1 MMQNYG
7 GNAIASVT
15 PSVAKMAAMSGAQ
28 ASVSSWMSP
37 DVTVGTSSFAER
49 DRECSSGGGDTL
61 DAEATLRVLPADASA
76 MLVAAITKYVH
87 RRLAA
92 SSAIDDA
99 VADESR
105 WIKNRSARKKF
116 SSTSASGATRSTLSP
131 RLGNSDDGVEEVHL
145 ITSTQQVEAR
155 LLRCLLH
162 VHLIPCQLPNQPEVI
177 GEVFGTPGVTT
188 VPGTTGK
195 SPQVQRAV
203 TSVVASA
210 NEIASAEGADG
221 EQSPPPRHPSV
232 LGEGE
237 KHHPTESAEGRSRS
251 QRSSAAAA
259 AASATSSPRARASSG
274 GIKAKELYYTYT
286 SRGIPSSRPR
296 PHGEDPV
303 GAATASPMRSP
314 SCSNG
319 EAATAEMAKRSQEA
333 TTRRRRAGLQ
343 VADASAISWDS
354 ANTLPPKADSSG
366 GAFPEHSRNLSVFPC
381 TRGGTVRPL
390 YATEIRAALRSWP
403 SRIAQYVLATT
414 LAKQELRSAA
424 GDADGVTNA
433 GAPAEPGTG
442 RGDAPASNTH
452 EGRASASE
460 PLPVG
465 EDAEEDEI
473 EADVVI
479 DAIVRR
485 LCSVL
490 DYTRLIADT
499 SGTRVGEPPAVAFP
513 SFARFYLADIDAEI
527 AAHGSGAREGSP
539 RPQASEGGN
548 AHLYLARLVD
558 VLLSTQT
565 RGGDATGAGGSAQHA
580 AVEPTRKLGLS
591 GDIATDIGLLLK
603 HTPLV
608 TVPRHPSASPADKP
622 ALGMADI
629 NVASPLVTARSSVWC
644 ALRSLLHL
652 SPSSLHNPTICST
665 PLVVG
670 IVRRYSSSRPTT
682 TSNGADSGGESL
694 RVRFLPV
701 ADLFHHA
708 DVVTAAA
715 AEPAPDGRLR
725 GSQHAAHN
733 RLRTPAFY
741 NAVLLEVT
749 GEDVLHSAATHADAV
764 ALEEESESKVRY
776 DADVPEAYRDRHRRR
791 MEAQNRSGFESN
803 LGASAWGTNEPDSAT
818 ALSVRHRC
826 LSGRECALWEK
837 LLGLTHFVHVSGTP
851 AEVETTARYVTLVI
865 RRRRGA
871 RQQSQRDPRQV
882 SSASSAP
889 VSIAESTVLP
899 SVPAFF
905 FTLTETSALRSAA
918 TAVVEARQLLFCGDR
933 DTSDDR
939 DAVPAHAAQGARTKA
954 GSAPSTAAAAAGR
967 ASFFFGG
974 SGLGLRALLGWG
986 KGAAAVTLGQPTSA
1000 NSSAQD
1006 CNRSGNIRMQPC
1018 CDEGPCHL
1026 RAPSTEPLSPSVRE
1040 GSTEELIMEWMHDVL
1055 IPLFFET
1062 TVSVSEDFGPAGAAA
1077 AGRRRA
1083 PYHLRSQRVLLGRVQ
1098 AVTPSMVYGGS
1109 FTTSSSST
1117 VALACDT
1124 EPITEAV
1131 VRDSMFDANLITYLL
1146 LNQLFFTP
1154 DGSLVDAAHDAGNSP
1169 ARRARSAPL
1178 PVRSPENTRSI
1189 AAASPHSPNAQAR
1202 RVSFLEDASTPTP
1215 PRLATSLPDAE
1226 SGAGSPLLQPSS
1238 TPANPT
1244 PPRRSSSVAGSPRS
1258 ILKSGRRYKREKL
1271 IRSSAPATSVVP
1283 FRNLFLWRCLAA
1295 EILSSGDSA
1304 HGASAQQQH
1313 QKQQPQEGLGDISSV
1328 STSLCIT
1335 SAAYLRHTQALAVRI
1350 ASDAATAVL
1359 LATLLAEQHACCRQ
1373 LQGQD
1378 KQVHREGS
1386 SSAPECAHGGIHR
1399 GAEDIRKA
1407 CTPRDAPAEASAGG
1421 AQWCPLA
1428 CDDLLA
1434 LASGA
1439 ALAFVRAALAPML
1452 CKADA
1457 TPARLAGV
1465 ATEVGIG
1472 IDFSDAFDK
1481 SESTPERRGD
1491 ADSAS
1496 DTDDEQCSADATRC
1510 VGGHHG
1516 GASEQAALSLLTP
1529 SLPVDVSCR
1538 LHTLCLVCLL
1548 HVRQEVLETVTRPLD
1563 VVLRRLTWALA
1574 RHRLRALC
1582 RPLDDFLRSG
1592 SVAALLRGADG
1603 SAQRVHAERQLWQLV
1618 RQALDLYEGCL
1629 VLPHIFAG
1637 ADAALLATVPTASME
1652 VEKEQVASKAAVKRH
1667 DRGSTADAHA
1677 REEPY
1682 SVLSEEESTSPL
1694 TVRTDVG
1701 IPKPWLSP
1709 EQQEQQPLLSSA
1721 QRGRAGFVPL
1731 SFGSSSF
1738 DSAHPFTILT
1748 VRRTALQPA
1757 PSQKSL
1763 TRPVDPSD
1771 SYDLHSSALDMRAMR
1786 LASSAVRGAESS
1798 DFGGAASDFV
1808 EAAASLLALRRLTP
1822 FTSPHAG
1829 GITPVSQMR
1838 APLEAGTGTEASAT
1852 EPVMGSCLSDGSG
1865 SGNAI
1870 SVVAPISC
1878 ARQPSPKKAFDDAL
1892 TFYHGHAGNASRDS
1906 DTPPQVRLLLSPP
1919 TALDIPALAAPDT
1932 TGSRSLDGFPLGLFA
1947 NAAAP
1952 LLAGS
1957 PAGRYEESPRCA
1969 DFSGSE
1975 ASQRRRQRACVSS
1988 HPSSF
1993 LTLTY
1998 AVPLLRR
2005 LQTVVS
2011 SAGEG
2016 NGEDAGEGERQPR
2029 TSPRPPHG
2037 QPPSIPCQEHTPR
2050 MRARE
2055 SGDAVTGSTAQAD
2068 GKGPLSPEGGANVAA
2083 SVSATSET
2091 RPVIQVRSGIA
2102 VESPLLSPFVAEAK
2116 RVMVA
2121 ALLERWVLPWWA
2133 QLSLRTEQE
2142 TTEAKREHENDGAHA
2157 GDTRVVGYGVV
2168 STPSAQ
2174 PGIHGSRRVRP
2185 PTDKATSSTDPAA
2198 SCERLEK
2205 SAGAHE
2211 ATPSAASSQ
2220 LAKQVAEL
2228 ERENSELH
2236 SRLHNTQRL
2245 LAAIHQACSGLCVAS
2260 RQYEMAVAV
2269 QNEKTKRAVT
2279 AAPTDSNMS
2288 LAGCKDTVTLSRQLN
2303 LVFPSPLSSAP
2314 QVVLG
2319 KGDVGVSGPHDEAA
2333 RAKVMGGD
2341 SATAPPLAD
2350 RVPPNLLYF
2359 AQTEEGRERVAEL
2372 CERIVVLL
2380 SGAADPED
2388 ERDENSEYPPPSA
2401 IACDSDLLSQP
2412 PSSTSVLATSHGFLL
2427 RSLSKGMQGSQCPSP
2442 PEPTS
2447 ADLAATAEL
2456 CRDNSM
2462 RHWHSVVSREPSQL
2476 YAPLEPQPF
2485 RRTSTAFTLVSL
2497 APAGALTMSSTIAP
2511 ETPCSTPTST
2521 PVAVLIVGASRDP
2534 SLASSPVQPLR
2545 PNSVQQQ
2552 HMQPRLIAWQHAVDP
2567 SFSADVGVPSML
2579 MTAYPEAT
2587 SVHVSSSLR
2596 SPGSTPPLL
2605 WRASPRTKATQ
2616 AAPPVSPSLE
2626 LVGTLVA
2633 SSSSVTSLAVSTQM
2647 QNAPPQ
2653 QRSSSVDDVE
2663 VVAHTPEEQ
2672 QHSHTSSNATPSVA
2686 LGDSHGTQDVTPLDN
2701 HRRRH
2706 GSRGGSGNGNSA
2718 GRQAPSS
2725 TLSSSPVDSA
2735 YSARPAP
2742 SAAEPRGLAALP
2754 SLLPLPLSPAS
2765 LSMSAASSE
2774 APTESSLMFTTTAV
2788 HTRTFY
2794 DPLIR
2799 EDDVYVQDNDIADA
2813 AAAADAPKG
2822 KEDVSLTP
2830 VDKENRLLEGKRT
2843 AAIAVGSA
2851 ECTREPVDVSAD
2863 ASHADP
2869 AGGLLEQSAV
2879 SKQAGGTS
2887 DPKPR
2892 LCGTSSSAPRVLMIS
2907 PLRSLQ
2913 YQQPTALLLRQS
2925 QELVCPTTRDAWS
2938 VSVETRALQHTDSG
2952 VATHDDRQVTACD
2965 AGEVGELVKQE
2976 PTLTTATTLQVHRS
2990 LSPKREGGVGSNLA
3004 PASPITNEQAA
3015 LPRTTT
3021 TAVSSSPLREP
3032 TPARSSEAAVTAL
3045 ADLQRRLSGSS
3056 SVVTELRQQLQQ
3068 AEEELCEKEA
3078 AMARLAEH
3086 LAATEAALRAAQC
3099 AAALA
3104 GEAQQPLQRL
3114 FTPPPPPLRA
3124 SVSTSTSQLLPLPSA
3139 FSTPWREE
3147 RKKGVNGSG
3156 VTSAPADTADGT
3168 SQLTEPVAGTA
3179 APTVGEPTA
3188 AAAPDAAVSAATSPP
3203 LSTGSSPQSPSSLH
3217 AQLRRRVHELED
3229 ELRNAHFRMDQWR
3242 ALLDAERHAHT
3253 VQVDQL
3259 TQQLGNEQRR
3269 RAREGRSRSRSLS
3282 PPGSATVPSQ
3292 YVESLAR
3299 DETRGAPLPAPPPLA
3314 PLPPKAERTPQLS
3327 SMSGDVALLPASR
3340 RDRHGAQLQQ
3350 RIDDLTEK
3358 LHVAEAHAIE
3368 ERAQR
3373 DVAEMGIR
3381 ALEREQRVLRERL
3394 EAQGKE
3400 WDVAQV
3406 QQRQQAH
3413 DAAWR
3418 EETLRRE
3425 VEAHMQA
3432 LATMQAEQAASDE
3445 TQRRLAAE
3453 LDAQRRARAT
3463 AIAEDRAA
3471 RDRLAHESEEQQRL
3485 LRCERDKAMQRE
3497 KEAVA
3502 QAAAESQAAQAQI
3515 AALRQRI
3522 ESTAEQL
3529 RTAEAESVEQRDRCI
3544 IAETQAAALESARKE
3559 LADRVMVLEE
3569 ELSGIR
3575 AAQKQWQQD
3584 TDERERALR
3593 QEYEETAVN
3602 AGAAMEAQ
3610 RRASSEQVQRCEDEL
3625 RAMRHAQAV
3634 SDEAHRAAF
3643 EDVTRKL
3650 EDAEQATRLAADD
3663 LRRERETHKRTTAA
3677 LREFQSENAALRQRV
3692 DAVLEKL
3699 HLAEVDAD
3707 ERCRQRERIGALEE
3721 ELEVARAQQQDRL
3734 QGQLE
3739 AAKKC
3744 EDALR
3749 RELEAHVRT
3758 IAKLQEDKSASD
3770 ELRRCLEDEL
3780 QSEKLAR
3787 AADAAM
3793 HKVALADAQ
3802 GQVSCAEQR
3811 TQDSDDALQR
3821 KELEHARALAAMQA
3835 TQEANTQLQRSR
3847 AAQEVHIQ
3855 QCTRSWWSAREACAL
3870 QWMEAKTLLI
3880 ADAWCIK
3887 CAELQLQLHEQ
3898 RLQRRE
3904 GQPQQTPSLVSPSP
3918 TSAGSPPV
3926 GLKQRKERRLG
3937 REKRRDEP
3945 SAPGAAA
3952 TVPAASDAPVLQSEI
3967 AVLSVDDPLGLRYE
3981 LQRKTRHINS
3991 LEERVRQLEEA
4002 HRVDQRVMS
4011 SLQQLAAQ
4019 EETLNGKG
4027 SAAASGLP
4035 PPPSREWPARD
4046 AAWAEGFSTPTSLPW
4061 DPCSD
4066 IRGSAGSPPG
4076 TTERKRLTPNEYR
4089 QRYAWL

>member
-61 DAEATLRVLPADASA
+61 GAEAALRVLPADALA
-76 MLVAAITKYVH
+76 MLVAAIKKYVH
-87 RRLAA
+87 RRMAA

-105 WIKNRSARKKF
+105 WIKNSSARKKF
-116 SSTSASGATRSTLSP
+116 SSTSASGATQSTLSP
-131 RLGNSDDGVEEVHL
+131 RLGTSDDGVEEVHL
-145 ITSTQQVEAR
+145 ITSTQQLEAH

-177 GEVFGTPGVTT
+177 GEVFGTPGVTI
-188 VPGTTGK
+188 VPGTTRK
-195 SPQVQRAV
+195 SPQVQRPM
-203 TSVVASA
+203 TSVVTSM
-210 NEIASAEGADG
+210 NEVASAEGADG

-232 LGEGE
+232 LGAGE

-251 QRSSAAAA
+251 QRSSATAA
-259 AASATSSPRARASSG
+259 AASATSSPRPRASSG

-286 SRGIPSSRPR
+286 SRGVPSLRLR

-303 GAATASPMRSP
+303 GAATASPMRSS

-319 EAATAEMAKRSQEA
+319 EAATAEMVKKAQEA
-333 TTRRRRAGLQ
+333 TTRRRRAGRQ
-343 VADASAISWDS
+343 VADASAVSWDS
-354 ANTLPPKADSSG
+354 ANSLPPKADSSG
-366 GAFPEHSRNLSVFPC
+366 GALPEHSRNLPAFPC
-381 TRGGTVRPL
+381 TCGGTVRPL

-452 EGRASASE
+452 EEGRASASE

-465 EDAEEDEI
+465 EDAEENEI

-479 DAIVRR
+479 DVIVRR

-490 DYTRLIADT
+490 DYTRLIAGT
-499 SGTRVGEPPAVAFP
+499 SGTRVGEPPAVVFP
-513 SFARFYLADIDAEI
+513 SFARFYLADVDAEI
-527 AAHGSGAREGSP
+527 AAHGSGVH
-539 RPQASEGGN
+539 EGGN

-565 RGGDATGAGGSAQHA
+565 RGGDATGAGGPAQHA
-580 AVEPTRKLGLS
+580 EVEPTRKLGLS
-591 GDIATDIGLLLK
+591 GDIATDIGWLLK

-629 NVASPLVTARSSVWC
+629 NFASPLLTARSSVWC

-652 SPSSLHNPTICST
+652 SPSSLHNPTICTT

-670 IVRRYSSSRPTT
+670 IVRRYSSSRTPTPT

-701 ADLFHHA
+701 ADLFHH
-708 DVVTAAA
+708 DVATAAA
-715 AEPAPDGRLR
+715 AEPAPDGHLR

-733 RLRTPAFY
+733 RPRTPAFY

-749 GEDVLHSAATHADAV
+749 GEDVLHSVATHADAV

-791 MEAQNRSGFESN
+791 MGAQNRSGFESN

-882 SSASSAP
+882 SSASSSP
-889 VSIAESTVLP
+889 VSIAESTALP

-918 TAVVEARQLLFCGDR
+918 AAVVEARQLLFGDR
-933 DTSDDR
+933 ETSDDR
-939 DAVPAHAAQGARTKA
+939 DAVPAHAAQGARAKA
-954 GSAPSTAAAAAGR
+954 GSAPSTAAAAGR

-986 KGAAAVTLGQPTSA
+986 KGAAAATPGQPTPA
-1000 NSSAQD
+1000 NASPQD
-1006 CNRSGNIRMQPC
+1006 GNRSSNIRMQPC
-1018 CDEGPCHL
+1018 CDERQCHL

-1040 GSTEELIMEWMHDVL
+1040 GSTEELIMEWMYDVL

-1062 TVSVSEDFGPAGAAA
+1062 TVSVSEDVGPAGAAA

-1131 VRDSMFDANLITYLL
+1131 VRDSMFDADLITYLL

-1154 DGSLVDAAHDAGNSP
+1154 DGSLVDTAHDAGSSP
-1169 ARRARSAPL
+1169 ARRASSAPL
-1178 PVRSPENTRSI
+1178 PERTPENTRSV

-1215 PRLATSLPDAE
+1215 PRLATSLSDPE

-1244 PPRRSSSVAGSPRS
+1244 LPRRSSSVTGSPRS

-1283 FRNLFLWRCLAA
+1283 FRNLFLWRCLAT

-1304 HGASAQQQH
+1304 HGASAQQQQQH

-1335 SAAYLRHTQALAVRI
+1335 SAAYLRYTQALAVRV
-1350 ASDAATAVL
+1350 ASEAATAVL
-1359 LATLLAEQHACCRQ
+1359 LASLLAEQHACCRQ

-1378 KQVHREGS
+1378 KQLHRVGS

-1407 CTPRDAPAEASAGG
+1407 CSPRDAPAEGSAGG
-1421 AQWCPLA
+1421 AQWRPLA
-1428 CDDLLA
+1428 CDDLLT

-1439 ALAFVRAALAPML
+1439 ALAFVRAALAPIL

-1457 TPARLAGV
+1457 NPARLADV
-1465 ATEVGIG
+1465 AAEVGIG
-1472 IDFSDAFDK
+1472 IDFSDAFEK
-1481 SESTPERRGD
+1481 GETTPERRGD

-1496 DTDDEQCSADATRC
+1496 DTDDEQCSADDTRC

-1516 GASEQAALSLLTP
+1516 RASEAAALSLLTP
-1529 SLPVDVSCR
+1529 SLPVDVSRR

-1548 HVRQEVLETVTRPLD
+1548 HVRLEVLETVTRPLD
-1563 VVLRRLTWALA
+1563 AVLRSLTWALA
-1574 RHRLRALC
+1574 RHRLRDLC
-1582 RPLDDFLRSG
+1582 RPLDNFLRSG
-1592 SVAALLRGADG
+1592 SAAALLHGADG

-1652 VEKEQVASKAAVKRH
+1652 VEKEQVASEAVVKRR
-1667 DRGSTADAHA
+1667 DGGSMADAQA

-1694 TVRTDVG
+1694 TARTDVG
-1701 IPKPWLSP
+1701 IPKPRLSS
-1709 EQQEQQPLLSSA
+1709 EQQEQQQLLSSA

-1731 SFGSSSF
+1731 SFGSTSF
-1738 DSAHPFTILT
+1738 DSAHPSTIST

-1771 SYDLHSSALDMRAMR
+1771 SYDLHSSALDLRAMR
-1786 LASSAVRGAESS
+1786 LASPAVRGAGSS

-1829 GITPVSQMR
+1829 GMTPVSQMR
-1838 APLEAGTGTEASAT
+1838 APLEAGTGIEASAT
-1852 EPVMGSCLSDGSG
+1852 EPVMGGCLSDGSG

-1870 SVVAPISC
+1870 SAAAPISR
-1878 ARQPSPKKAFDDAL
+1878 ARQPSSKRAFDDAL
-1892 TFYHGHAGNASRDS
+1892 AFYHGHAGNASRDS
-1906 DTPPQVRLLLSPP
+1906 DTSPQVHLLLSPP
-1919 TALDIPALAAPDT
+1919 TALDVPALAAPDT
-1932 TGSRSLDGFPLGLFA
+1932 TDSRSLDGFPLGLFDA

-1975 ASQRRRQRACVSS
+1975 ASQRRRQHACVPS

-2016 NGEDAGEGERQPR
+2016 NREDAGEGERQPR

-2055 SGDAVTGSTAQAD
+2055 NGDAATGSTAQAD
-2068 GKGPLSPEGGANVAA
+2068 GKGSLSPKGGANVAA

-2133 QLSLRTEQE
+2133 QLTLRTEQE
-2142 TTEAKREHENDGAHA
+2142 TAEAKRGHENNGAHA
-2157 GDTRVVGYGVV
+2157 GDTRVVGYGAV

-2174 PGIHGSRRVRP
+2174 PGIHGGCRVRP
-2185 PTDKATSSTDPAA
+2185 PTDKVTASTDPAA

-2205 SAGAHE
+2205 SVGVHE
-2211 ATPSAASSQ
+2211 VTPSAAPSQ
-2220 LAKQVAEL
+2220 LAKQVVEL
-2228 ERENSELH
+2228 KRENSELH

-2279 AAPTDSNMS
+2279 AAATDSNMS

-2303 LVFPSPLSSAP
+2303 LVSPSPLSSAP

-2333 RAKVMGGD
+2333 RAKVMGED
-2341 SATAPPLAD
+2341 SAAAPPLAD

-2388 ERDENSEYPPPSA
+2388 ERDENAEYPPPSA

-2412 PSSTSVLATSHGFLL
+2412 PSSTSALATSHGFLL

-2447 ADLAATAEL
+2447 ADLAATAAL
-2456 CRDNSM
+2456 RRDNSM
-2462 RHWHSVVSREPSQL
+2462 RHRHSVVSREPSQL

-2552 HMQPRLIAWQHAVDP
+2552 HMQSRLIAWQHAADP

-2605 WRASPRTKATQ
+2605 RRASPRTKATQ

-2633 SSSSVTSLAVSTQM
+2633 SSSSVTSLAASTQM
-2647 QNAPPQ
+2647 RNAPPQ
-2653 QRSSSVDDVE
+2653 RRSSSVDNVE
-2663 VVAHTPEEQ
+2663 VVAHTPDEQ
-2672 QHSHTSSNATPSVA
+2672 QHSNTSSSATPSVA

-2701 HRRRH
+2701 RRRRH
-2706 GSRGGSGNGNSA
+2706 SSRGGSGNGNSA

-2742 SAAEPRGLAALP
+2742 SAVEPRGLAALP

-2765 LSMSAASSE
+2765 LSLSAASSE

-2813 AAAADAPKG
+2813 AAAAAAADAPKG

-2830 VDKENRLLEGKRT
+2830 VDKESRLLEGERT
-2843 AAIAVGSA
+2843 APIAVGSA
-2851 ECTREPVDVSAD
+2851 ECTRKPVDVSAD

-2869 AGGLLEQSAV
+2869 AGGLLEQ
-2879 SKQAGGTS
+2879 AGGSS

-2892 LCGTSSSAPRVLMIS
+2892 LCSTSSSAPRVLMIS
-2907 PLRSLQ
+2907 SLWSLQ
-2913 YQQPTALLLRQS
+2913 YHQPTALLLRQS
-2925 QELVCPTTRDAWS
+2925 QDLVCPTTRDPGS

-2952 VATHDDRQVTACD
+2952 VATHDDRQVAACD
-2965 AGEVGELVKQE
+2965 AGEVGELVKQG
-2976 PTLTTATTLQVHRS
+2976 PTLTKATTLQVHRT
-2990 LSPKREGGVGSNLA
+2990 LSPKREGGVGGNLA
-3004 PASPITNEQAA
+3004 PASPITSEQAV

-3124 SVSTSTSQLLPLPSA
+3124 SVSTSTAQLLPLPFAS
-3139 FSTPWREE
+3139 STPWREE
-3147 RKKGVNGSG
+3147 REKEVNGSG
-3156 VTSAPADTADGT
+3156 VTSTPANAADGT
-3168 SQLTEPVAGTA
+3168 SQLKEPVAGTA

-3188 AAAPDAAVSAATSPP
+3188 TAAPGTAVSAATSPP
-3203 LSTGSSPQSPSSLH
+3203 LSAGSSPQSPSSLH

-3259 TQQLGNEQRR
+3259 THQLGNEQRR
-3269 RAREGRSRSRSLS
+3269 RVREGRSRSRSLS
-3282 PPGSATVPSQ
+3282 PPGSDTVPLP

-3299 DETRGAPLPAPPPLA
+3299 DETRAAPLPAPPPLA
-3314 PLPPKAERTPQLS
+3314 PLPPKVERTPQLS

-3340 RDRHGAQLQQ
+3340 RDRHGTQLQQ

-3418 EETLRRE
+3418 EKTLRRE
-3425 VEAHMQA
+3425 VKAHMQA
-3432 LATMQAEQAASDE
+3432 LATMQAEQAASEE

-3453 LDAQRRARAT
+3453 LDAERRARAT
-3463 AIAEDRAA
+3463 AVAEDRAA

-3529 RTAEAESVEQRDRCI
+3529 RAAEAESGEQRDRCI

-3663 LRRERETHKRTTAA
+3663 LRRERETHERTTAA

-3707 ERCRQRERIGALEE
+3707 ERCRQRELIGALEE
-3721 ELEVARAQQQDRL
+3721 ELEAARAQQQDRL

-3749 RELEAHVRT
+3749 RELETHVRT
-3758 IAKLQEDKSASD
+3758 IAKLQEDQSASD
-3770 ELRRCLEDEL
+3770 ELRRRLEDEL

-3811 TQDSDDALQR
+3811 TRDSDDALQR
-3821 KELEHARALAAMQA
+3821 KEREHARTLAAMQA
-3835 TQEANTQLQRSR
+3835 VQEANTQLQRSR

-3870 QWMEAKTLLI
+3870 QWMEAKTLLV

-3887 CAELQLQLHEQ
+3887 CAELQLQLHAQ

-3926 GLKQRKERRLG
+3926 GLKQRKEKRLG

-3952 TVPAASDAPVLQSEI
+3952 TVPAASGAPVLQSEI

-4011 SLQQLAAQ
+4011 TLQQLAAQ
-4019 EETLNGKG
+4019 EETLNGKR

-4035 PPPSREWPARD
+4035 PPPSRECPARD
-4046 AAWAEGFSTPTSLPW
+4046 AAWAEGFSTPTSLPG

>member
-7 GNAIASVT
+7 GNAIASAT
-15 PSVAKMAAMSGAQ
+15 PSAAKMAAMSGAQ
-28 ASVSSWMSP
+28 ASASSWMSP

-61 DAEATLRVLPADASA
+61 GAEATLRVLPADASA
-76 MLVAAITKYVH
+76 MLVEAITKYVH

-105 WIKNRSARKKF
+105 WIDNSSARKNF

-145 ITSTQQVEAR
+145 ITSTQQVEAH

-177 GEVFGTPGVTT
+177 GEIFGTPGVATA
-188 VPGTTGK
+188 PGTTGK
-195 SPQVQRAV
+195 SLQVQRAV
-203 TSVVASA
+203 TSVVTSM
-210 NEIASAEGADG
+210 NEVASAEGADG

-232 LGEGE
+232 MGAGE

-251 QRSSAAAA
+251 QRSSAAVA
-259 AASATSSPRARASSG
+259 AASATSSPHALASSG
-274 GIKAKELYYTYT
+274 GMKAQELYYTYT

-303 GAATASPMRSP
+303 GAATASPMCSP

-319 EAATAEMAKRSQEA
+319 EAATAETAKRFQEA
-333 TTRRRRAGLQ
+333 TTRRRRAGCQ
-343 VADASAISWDS
+343 VSDARAVSWDS

-366 GAFPEHSRNLSVFPC
+366 GALPEHIRNLSVFPC
-381 TRGGTVRPL
+381 THGGTVRPL

-424 GDADGVTNA
+424 GDA
-433 GAPAEPGTG
+433 GAPAGPGIG

-452 EGRASASE
+452 EEGRASASE

-473 EADVVI
+473 EADLVI
-479 DAIVRR
+479 DVIVRR

-499 SGTRVGEPPAVAFP
+499 SDTQVGEPPAVAFP
-513 SFARFYLADIDAEI
+513 SFARFYLADVDAEI

-565 RGGDATGAGGSAQHA
+565 RGGDATGAGGPAQHA
-580 AVEPTRKLGLS
+580 EVEPTRKLGLS
-591 GDIATDIGLLLK
+591 GDIAADIGLLLK

-608 TVPRHPSASPADKP
+608 TIPRHPSASPADQP
-622 ALGMADI
+622 TLGMSDI
-629 NVASPLVTARSSVWC
+629 NVASPLLTARSSVWC

-652 SPSSLHNPTICST
+652 SPSSLHNPTICTT

-682 TSNGADSGGESL
+682 TTATTGNGADSGGENL

-701 ADLFHHA
+701 ADLFRRA
-708 DVVTAAA
+708 DVATAAA

-725 GSQHAAHN
+725 GVLAAAHN
-733 RLRTPAFY
+733 RRRTPAFY

-764 ALEEESESKVRY
+764 ALEEESKSKVRY

-791 MEAQNRSGFESN
+791 MEAQNRSGFECN

-826 LSGRECALWEK
+826 LSGRECAFWEK

-871 RQQSQRDPRQV
+871 RQQSQRDLRQV

-889 VSIAESTVLP
+889 VSIAESTTLP

-905 FTLTETSALRSAA
+905 FTLTETSALRSGA

-933 DTSDDR
+933 ETSDDL
-939 DAVPAHAAQGARTKA
+939 DAVPAHATQGARTKA
-954 GSAPSTAAAAAGR
+954 GSAPSTAAAGR
-967 ASFFFGG
+967 ANFFFGG

-986 KGAAAVTLGQPTSA
+986 KGATAATPGQPNPA
-1000 NSSAQD
+1000 RSSAQD
-1006 CNRSGNIRMQPC
+1006 CNCSGKIRMQPC
-1018 CDEGPCHL
+1018 CDEGQRHL

-1062 TVSVSEDFGPAGAAA
+1062 TVSVSEDVGPAGATA
-1077 AGRRRA
+1077 AGRRRV
-1083 PYHLRSQRVLLGRVQ
+1083 PYYLRSQRVLLGRVQ

-1124 EPITEAV
+1124 EPITEVV
-1131 VRDSMFDANLITYLL
+1131 VRDSTFDAHLITYLL

-1154 DGSLVDAAHDAGNSP
+1154 DGSVVDAAHDAGSSP

-1178 PVRSPENTRSI
+1178 PQHTPVNTRSV
-1189 AAASPHSPNAQAR
+1189 ATGSRHSPNAQAR

-1215 PRLATSLPDAE
+1215 PRLAAALSDSE

-1238 TPANPT
+1238 TSSNPA
-1244 PPRRSSSVAGSPRS
+1244 PPRQSSSVAGSPRS

-1295 EILSSGDSA
+1295 EVLSSGDSA
-1304 HGASAQQQH
+1304 HGASAEQQH
-1313 QKQQPQEGLGDISSV
+1313 QKQQSQEGLGDISSV

-1335 SAAYLRHTQALAVRI
+1335 SAAYLRYMQALAVRV

-1359 LATLLAEQHACCRQ
+1359 LASLLAEQHACCRQ

-1378 KQVHREGS
+1378 KQVHRES
-1386 SSAPECAHGGIHR
+1386 NSSAPECAHGGIHR

-1407 CTPRDAPAEASAGG
+1407 FTPRDTSAEASAGG
-1421 AQWCPLA
+1421 ARWRPLA

-1452 CKADA
+1452 CKVDA

-1465 ATEVGIG
+1465 ATEVDIG

-1496 DTDDEQCSADATRC
+1496 DTDDERYSADATRC

-1516 GASEQAALSLLTP
+1516 RASEPAALSLLTP
-1529 SLPVDVSCR
+1529 SLPADVSCR

-1592 SVAALLRGADG
+1592 SAAALLRGADG
-1603 SAQRVHAERQLWQLV
+1603 SAQRVHTERQLWQLV
-1618 RQALDLYEGCL
+1618 LQVLDLYEGCL
-1629 VLPHIFAG
+1629 LLPHICAD
-1637 ADAALLATVPTASME
+1637 ADAALLATVPTASTE
-1652 VEKEQVASKAAVKRH
+1652 LEKEQVASEAAVKRH
-1667 DRGSTADAHA
+1667 DGGSTADAHA

-1682 SVLSEEESTSPL
+1682 SVLSEEESNSTL

-1701 IPKPWLSP
+1701 IPKPRLSP
-1709 EQQEQQPLLSSA
+1709 EQQEEQQLLSSA
-1721 QRGRAGFVPL
+1721 QRGRAGFAPL
-1731 SFGSSSF
+1731 SFGSTSF
-1738 DSAHPFTILT
+1738 DSAHPSTILA
-1748 VRRTALQPA
+1748 VRRTALEPA

-1786 LASSAVRGAESS
+1786 LASPPVRGSGS
-1798 DFGGAASDFV
+1798 NDFGVAASDFA

-1829 GITPVSQMR
+1829 GITPVSQMH
-1838 APLEAGTGTEASAT
+1838 APLEAGTVTEASAT
-1852 EPVMGSCLSDGSG
+1852 EPVVGSCLSDGSG

-1878 ARQPSPKKAFDDAL
+1878 ARQPSPKKNFGDAL
-1892 TFYHGHAGNASRDS
+1892 AFYHGHAGNASRDS

-1919 TALDIPALAAPDT
+1919 TALDAPVLAAHDT
-1932 TGSRSLDGFPLGLFA
+1932 TDSRSLDGLPLGLFDA
-1947 NAAAP
+1947 DAAAP

-1957 PAGRYEESPRCA
+1957 PAGRYEESPRCS

-1975 ASQRRRQRACVSS
+1975 PSQRRRQRACVSS

-2011 SAGEG
+2011 SAGDG
-2016 NGEDAGEGERQPR
+2016 NGEDAGEGERQSR
-2029 TSPRPPHG
+2029 TSPRPPRG

-2055 SGDAVTGSTAQAD
+2055 SGAAATGSTAQAD
-2068 GKGPLSPEGGANVAA
+2068 RKGPLSPERSANVAA

-2091 RPVIQVRSGIA
+2091 RPVMQVRSGSA
-2102 VESPLLSPFVAEAK
+2102 VESPLLSPFVADAK

-2133 QLSLRTEQE
+2133 QLTLRTEQE
-2142 TTEAKREHENDGAHA
+2142 AKRGHENDGAHA
-2157 GDTRVVGYGVV
+2157 GDTRVVRYETV

-2185 PTDKATSSTDPAA
+2185 PTDKVTASTDSAA

-2220 LAKQVAEL
+2220 LSKQVAEL
-2228 ERENSELH
+2228 KRENSELY

-2260 RQYEMAVAV
+2260 RQYEMVVAV

-2279 AAPTDSNMS
+2279 AAPTDRNMS
-2288 LAGCKDTVTLSRQLN
+2288 PGGCKDTVTLSRQLK
-2303 LVFPSPLSSAP
+2303 LVSPSPLSSAP

-2319 KGDVGVSGPHDEAA
+2319 MGDVGVRGPHDEAA
-2333 RAKVMGGD
+2333 RAKVMGRD

-2388 ERDENSEYPPPSA
+2388 ERDESAEYPPPSA
-2401 IACDSDLLSQP
+2401 IACDSELLSQP
-2412 PSSTSVLATSHGFLL
+2412 PSSTSVLATSHGFLP

-2442 PEPTS
+2442 PESTS
-2447 ADLAATAEL
+2447 ADMAATAAL
-2456 CRDNSM
+2456 RRDNSM
-2462 RHWHSVVSREPSQL
+2462 RHRHSVVSREPSQL

-2552 HMQPRLIAWQHAVDP
+2552 HMQPRLIAWQHAADP

-2579 MTAYPEAT
+2579 MAAYPEAT

-2605 WRASPRTKATQ
+2605 RRASPRTKATQ

-2626 LVGTLVA
+2626 LVGALVA
-2633 SSSSVTSLAVSTQM
+2633 SSSSVTSPAASAQM

-2653 QRSSSVDDVE
+2653 RRSSSVDDAD
-2663 VVAHTPEEQ
+2663 VVAHTPDEQ
-2672 QHSHTSSNATPSVA
+2672 QQSHTSSNATPSVA
-2686 LGDSHGTQDVTPLDN
+2686 LGGLHGTQDGTPLDN
-2701 HRRRH
+2701 RRRRH
-2706 GSRGGSGNGNSA
+2706 GSSGGSGNGNSA

-2735 YSARPAP
+2735 YSARTAP

-2765 LSMSAASSE
+2765 SE
-2774 APTESSLMFTTTAV
+2774 APTENSLMFTTTAV

-2799 EDDVYVQDNDIADA
+2799 EGDVYVQDNDIADA
-2813 AAAADAPKG
+2813 AADAPKS
-2822 KEDVSLTP
+2822 KDVSLTP
-2830 VDKENRLLEGKRT
+2830 VDKESRLLEGERT

-2851 ECTREPVDVSAD
+2851 EYTRKPVGVSAD

-2869 AGGLLEQSAV
+2869 VGGLLEQL
-2879 SKQAGGTS
+2879 GGTS
-2887 DPKPR
+2887 DPKPL
-2892 LCGTSSSAPRVLMIS
+2892 LCGSSSSAPRVLMIT

-2925 QELVCPTTRDAWS
+2925 QELVCPTTRDAGS
-2938 VSVETRALQHTDSG
+2938 VSVATRALQYTDSG
-2952 VATHDDRQVTACD
+2952 VATHDDRQVAASD
-2965 AGEVGELVKQE
+2965 AGEVSELRKEE
-2976 PTLTTATTLQVHRS
+2976 PTLTTATTPQVHRP
-2990 LSPKREGGVGSNLA
+2990 LSPKREGSVGGNLA

-3015 LPRTTT
+3015 LPRTPT

-3068 AEEELCEKEA
+3068 AEEELCGKEA

-3086 LAATEAALRAAQC
+3086 LAVTEAALRAAQC

-3114 FTPPPPPLRA
+3114 FTPPPPLLRA
-3124 SVSTSTSQLLPLPSA
+3124 SVSTSTAELLPLPSA
-3139 FSTPWREE
+3139 SSMPWHEE
-3147 RKKGVNGSG
+3147 REKGVNGSS
-3156 VTSAPADTADGT
+3156 VASAPADAADGT
-3168 SQLTEPVAGTA
+3168 SQLTESVAGTA
-3179 APTVGEPTA
+3179 APTVREHTA
-3188 AAAPDAAVSAATSPP
+3188 ASAAVSTATSTP

-3217 AQLRRRVHELED
+3217 AQLPRRVHELED

-3259 TQQLGNEQRR
+3259 TQQLRSEQRR
-3269 RAREGRSRSRSLS
+3269 RARESRSRSRSLS
-3282 PPGSATVPSQ
+3282 PPGSNTVPSP

-3299 DETRGAPLPAPPPLA
+3299 DETRAAALPAPPPLA
-3314 PLPPKAERTPQLS
+3314 LLPPKAERTPQFR

-3340 RDRHGAQLQQ
+3340 RDLHEAQLQQ
-3350 RIDDLTEK
+3350 RIDDLTEQ
-3358 LHVAEAHAIE
+3358 LHVAEAHAVE
-3368 ERAQR
+3368 ERAER

-3381 ALEREQRVLRERL
+3381 ALVREQQVLRERL

-3406 QQRQQAH
+3406 QQLQQAR

-3418 EETLRRE
+3418 EENLRRE

-3432 LATMQAEQAASDE
+3432 LATMQAEQAASEE

-3453 LDAQRRARAT
+3453 LDAERRARST

-3471 RDRLAHESEEQQRL
+3471 RYHLAHKSEEQQRL
-3485 LRCERDKAMQRE
+3485 LRRERDKAMQRE

-3502 QAAAESQAAQAQI
+3502 HAAAESQAVQAQI
-3515 AALRQRI
+3515 AALQQRV

-3529 RTAEAESVEQRDRCI
+3529 RAAEAESGEQRDHCI

-3569 ELSGIR
+3569 ELFGIR

-3593 QEYEETAVN
+3593 QEYEEAAVN
-3602 AGAAMEAQ
+3602 ARAAMEAQ
-3610 RRASSEQVQRCEDEL
+3610 RRASSEQVQGFEEEL
-3625 RAMRHAQAV
+3625 RAMRHVQAV

-3663 LRRERETHKRTTAA
+3663 LRRERETHERTTAA

-3707 ERCRQRERIGALEE
+3707 ERCLQRERIEALEE
-3721 ELEVARAQQQDRL
+3721 ELEAVRAQKQDRL

-3758 IAKLQEDKSASD
+3758 IAKLQEDKSAGD
-3770 ELRRCLEDEL
+3770 ELRRRLEDEL

-3802 GQVSCAEQR
+3802 GQVSWAAQR
-3811 TQDSDDALQR
+3811 TRDSDDALQR
-3821 KELEHARALAAMQA
+3821 KEREHARTLAEMQA
-3835 TQEANTQLQRSR
+3835 VQEANTQLQRSR
-3847 AAQEVHIQ
+3847 AAQEVRIQ

-3880 ADAWCIK
+3880 ADAWCSK
-3887 CAELQLQLHEQ
+3887 CAELQ
-3898 RLQRRE
+3898 LQRRE
-3904 GQPQQTPSLVSPSP
+3904 GQPQQTPSFVSPSP
-3918 TSAGSPPV
+3918 TSAGSPPA
-3926 GLKQRKERRLG
+3926 GLKRRKERHLG

-3952 TVPAASDAPVLQSEI
+3952 TVPAASGAPVLQSEI

-3981 LQRKTRHINS
+3981 LQRKTRHING

-4011 SLQQLAAQ
+4011 TLQQLAAQ